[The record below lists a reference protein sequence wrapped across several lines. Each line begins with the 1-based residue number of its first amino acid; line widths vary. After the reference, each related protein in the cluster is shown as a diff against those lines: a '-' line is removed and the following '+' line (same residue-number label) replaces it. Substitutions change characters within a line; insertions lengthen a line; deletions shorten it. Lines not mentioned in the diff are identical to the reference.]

1 MLLDDTDGLCHR
13 LLISCDSDAAAGF
26 PSTSCIHL
34 AARNG
39 HTAIVRLVVYELC
52 ELSECTFTDCNEP
65 RSCEYTMNR
74 QSAW

>member
-13 LLISCDSDAAAGF
+13 LLISGDSDAAAGF

-39 HTAIVRLVVYELC
+39 HTAIVRLVYINTYV
-52 ELSECTFTDCNEP
+52 
-65 RSCEYTMNR
+65 EYD
-74 QSAW
+74 S

>member
-34 AARNG
+34 SSRNG

-52 ELSECTFTDCNEP
+52 ELSECRHCVVSLVSDGMTRYPT
-65 RSCEYTMNR
+65 
-74 QSAW
+74 Q